1 MSEGFSNKG
10 LPLTTRGALVLAAFT
25 TALAFSIILP
35 NLPSRIA
42 AVAGL
47 SDIGAISRH
56 TGLITAAYTV
66 AIFFSAPHLG
76 RASDNWGRRPVLV
89 LGLTGFSGSLALFEI
104 ASDLWLL
111 YMARVLA
118 GLSAA
123 AITPVALATVGDW
136 SPDEAWRARRFAWI
150 GAATMIGFMVGPL
163 LGGTFSVLNAK
174 QAPPETGPLLA
185 WPIGLALISA
195 GIIAATVPG
204 AKTHSPSYARA
215 PTRGVTGGPRTSR
228 RLLALAAIVAGCVA
242 AFDVYLALRGNLS
255 SGAPGLTVVLM
266 LAECS
271 AVMLLAQTLV
281 FSPLVPPKATRWLIA
296 PALGVL
302 GLALAAVLEIK
313 SATELAVGVGVIAAA
328 AGIAAPIITYWTS
341 LTAGEHQ
348 GEDLGRWIA
357 VTSLGQ
363 ALGSAAAGLL
373 LSHGM
378 ATAVFALASVLALAG
393 MIMAAR
399 LPSKL
404 AHLMNSARP

>member
-1 MSEGFSNKG
+1 MSDSFSNKG
-10 LPLTTRGALVLAAFT
+10 LPLITRAALVLAAFT

-47 SDIGAISRH
+47 SDPAAISWH

-89 LGLTGFSGSLALFEI
+89 LGLAGFSGSLVLFEI

-136 SPDEAWRARRFAWI
+136 SPDDAWRARRFAWI

-163 LGGTFSVLNAK
+163 LAGTFSILDAK
-174 QAPPETGPLLA
+174 LAPPRPLLA
-185 WPIGLALISA
+185 WPIGLALVSA
-195 GIIAATVPG
+195 AIIAATVPG
-204 AKTHSPSYARA
+204 VKIHSTSYARA
-215 PTRGVTGGPRTSR
+215 ATRGITGGSRTSR
-228 RLLALAAIVAGCVA
+228 SLLALAAIVAGCVA
-242 AFDVYLALRGNLS
+242 AFDVHLALRGNLG
-255 SGAPGLTVVLM
+255 SGAPSLTIALM

-302 GLALAAVLEIK
+302 GLTLATVSDVK
-313 SATELAVGVGVIAAA
+313 NTTELVVGVGVIAAA
-328 AGIAAPIITYWTS
+328 AGIAAPIITYWTAVI
-341 LTAGEHQ
+341 AGEHQ

-378 ATAVFALASVLALAG
+378 DTAVFGVASALALAG

-399 LPSKL
+399 LPLRL
-404 AHLMNSARP
+404 ANLMTSAMP